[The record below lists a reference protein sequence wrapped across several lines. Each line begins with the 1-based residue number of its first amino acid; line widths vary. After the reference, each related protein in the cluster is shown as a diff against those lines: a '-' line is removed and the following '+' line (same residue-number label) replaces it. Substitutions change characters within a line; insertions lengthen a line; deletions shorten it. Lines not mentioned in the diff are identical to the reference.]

1 MGQWVVSKA
10 AECRRLAQQCLI
22 AARGTVKKDARVA
35 LLQRAQVWLEMAQ
48 WLEKEEEALAPRPG
62 ERAQPV
68 VQQQQ
73 QQAQPGADDC
83 TKRDETP
90 PP

>member
-10 AECRRLAQQCLI
+10 EECRRLAQQCLI
-22 AARGTVKKDARVA
+22 AARGSDKKHARIA
-35 LLQRAQVWLEMAQ
+35 LLQRAQVWLELAQ
-48 WLEKEEEALAPRPG
+48 WLEGEEEGLASPPAVG

-73 QQAQPGADDC
+73 QQMQPMKG
-83 TKRDETP
+83 KKG
-90 PP
+90 